1 MATEHPPAPP
11 PPGSQAQVL
20 SGLRVV
26 EIGQYVAAP
35 LAGTIFAD
43 LGANVT
49 KVERPGGD
57 PMRADPARFAAW
69 NRGKEMVELDL
80 RTRQGADILG
90 DLVNE
95 ADLLIENLRPGAL
108 DRLGLGPTTLRAS
121 RPRLVTCSISAWGSD
136 GPSRDEPGW
145 EPLVHARA
153 GAQQGLF
160 TGDDPIWLPFPVAS
174 VSAALVAVLGAG
186 AALIKRASTGYGQ
199 HVETS
204 LLDALLFLNAAA
216 IFHREGHRPRVI
228 RHTKSPIL
236 RVFDTSDDR
245 AVMVNLSGT
254 ERWREL
260 CRLLGMDDG
269 GLDYSTPEGLSKL
282 SDREWNRTMLEQVME
297 RFGSRTADEWET
309 ALLREPAAV
318 AKCNTLA
325 EWLASEQARVDGLVA
340 EIEDPVLGRVP
351 LVGPPVRIAVNVA
364 DPGGRGPGRRH
375 GGEQGALGGHRIIDL
390 SSFWAGPLASRLLA
404 ELGADVVKVEPPGG
418 EGGFQ
423 MMPVLPN
430 IYVDANRSK
439 RGIVLDLKTAEDRA
453 RLLDLVAASDV
464 VVENAMAGAWER
476 LGLDEAALRSVNPGL
491 VYARA
496 KGFGVAGPLAG
507 RPSFD
512 YVVQAAT
519 GMEMTQGGGVR
530 PVPVNFTAND
540 YGTGL
545 LLGAGIVLALLGR
558 ARGVAVT
565 GVDASLALTAT
576 LFQSEDVA
584 ALATGDGEEAGVV
597 PDRVGADLL
606 GPSMC
611 FHLYRAED
619 GWVTVCCVTDAH
631 RTGLLRALGLVGDG
645 DIDGGGDGGAAP
657 LVEEVA
663 DAFALLTVDVA
674 LSVLR
679 AEGVPAA
686 RSVHPSAVPDDPQ
699 VVARELLRRYR
710 HPAAGR
716 FVQVGLPLSLS
727 VDAPAVKGPAPTP
740 APVRRRLKKAA
751 TASAASAS

>member
-1 MATEHPPAPP
+1 VATEHPPAPL

-69 NRGKEMVELDL
+69 NRGKDSVELDL
-80 RTRQGADILG
+80 RTRQGADTLG
-90 DLVNE
+90 DLVDE
-95 ADLLIENLRPGAL
+95 ADLFIENLRPGAL
-108 DRLGLGPTTLRAS
+108 DQLRLAPATLRAT
-121 RPRLVTCSISAWGSD
+121 RPRLVTCSISAWGST
-136 GPSRDEPGW
+136 GPSRDHPGW

-160 TGDDPIWLPFPVAS
+160 TGDDPMWLPFPVAS

-236 RVFDTSDDR
+236 RVFDTFDGR

-297 RFGSRTADEWET
+297 RFGARTADEWET
-309 ALLREPAAV
+309 ALLAQPAAV
-318 AKCNTLA
+318 AKCNSLA
-325 EWLASEQARVDGLVA
+325 EWLASEQARIDALVVEVD
-340 EIEDPVLGRVP
+340 DPVLGRVP
-351 LVGPPVRIAVNVA
+351 LVGPPVRIAVDAA
-364 DPGGRGPGRRH
+364 DPGGRRTGRRH

-439 RGIVLDLKTAEDRA
+439 RGLVLDLKTAEDRA

-476 LGLDEAALRSVNPGL
+476 LGLDECALRAVNPGL

-496 KGFGVAGPLAG
+496 KGFGVAGPLAT

-545 LLGAGIVLALLGR
+545 LLGAGVVLALLGR
-558 ARGVAVT
+558 ARGVAVK
-565 GVDASLALTAT
+565 GVDGSLALTAT

-584 ALATGDGEEAGVV
+584 ALATSDGAGVV

-606 GPSMC
+606 GPSMW
-611 FHLYRAED
+611 FHLYRAVD

-631 RTGLLRALGLVGDG
+631 RTGLLRSLGLVGDG
-645 DIDGGGDGGAAP
+645 DIDDGGDGGAAP
-657 LVEEVA
+657 LVQEVA
-663 DAFALLTVDVA
+663 DAISLLTVGATLSA
-674 LSVLR
+674 LHC
-679 AEGVPAA
+679 EGVPAA
-686 RSVHPSAVPDDPQ
+686 VSVHPSAVPDDPQ
-699 VVARELLRRYR
+699 VMARELLRRYR

-740 APVRRRLKKAA
+740 APVRRRIKK
-751 TASAASAS
+751 TTTAASASSAS

>member
-1 MATEHPPAPP
+1 VAIEHPPAPH
-11 PPGSQAQVL
+11 PPGGQAQVL

-35 LAGTIFAD
+35 LAATIFAD
-43 LGANVT
+43 LGASVV

-57 PMRADPARFAAW
+57 PLRADPARFAAW
-69 NRGKEMVELDL
+69 NRGKDSVELDL
-80 RTRQGADILG
+80 RSTAGADSLL

-95 ADLLIENLRPGAL
+95 ADLLVENLRPGAL
-108 DRLGLGPTTLRAS
+108 DRLGLAPATLRAG
-121 RPRLVTCSISAWGSD
+121 RPPLVTCSISAWGSD

-160 TGDDPIWLPFPVAS
+160 SGDDPIWLPFPVAS

-216 IFHREGHRPRVI
+216 IFHREGHRPRIV
-228 RHTKSPIL
+228 RQTKSPIL
-236 RVFDTSDDR
+236 RVFDTADGR

-282 SDREWNRTMLEQVME
+282 SDREWNRTMLQRVME
-297 RFGSRTADEWET
+297 GFASRTADEWET
-309 ALLREPAAV
+309 ALLAQPTAV
-318 AKCNTLA
+318 AKCNSLA
-325 EWLASEQARVDGLVA
+325 EWLASEQARVDGL
-340 EIEDPVLGRVP
+340 IIPTDDPVLGRVP
-351 LVGPPVRIAVNVA
+351 LLGPPVRLAVE
-364 DPGGRGPGRRH
+364 PGGSRPGRRH

-439 RGIVLDLKTAEDRA
+439 RGIILDLKTPEDRV
-453 RLLDLVAASDV
+453 RLLDLVRASDV

-476 LGLDEAALRSVNPGL
+476 LGLDEPALRAVNPDL

-545 LLGAGIVLALLGR
+545 LLGAGVVLALLGR
-558 ARGVAVT
+558 VRGAAVT

-576 LFQSEDVA
+576 VFQSEDVA
-584 ALATGDGEEAGVV
+584 ALAVAGTGVGAV
-597 PDRVGADLL
+597 PDQVGTDLL
-606 GPSMC
+606 GASMWR
-611 FHLYRAED
+611 HLYRAKD
-619 GWVTVCCVTDAH
+619 GWVAVCCVTDAH
-631 RTGLLRALGLVGDG
+631 RTGLLRALGV
-645 DIDGGGDGGAAP
+645 GGGSTAHVD
-657 LVEEVA
+657 EVA
-663 DAFALLTVDVA
+663 GAVGTRAVDEVLGR
-674 LSVLR
+674 LSS
-679 AEGVPAA
+679 EGVPAA
-686 RSVHPSAVPDDPQ
+686 MSVHPSAVPDDPQ

-740 APVRRRLKKAA
+740 APVRRRIKK
-751 TASAASAS
+751 ASASSV

>member
-1 MATEHPPAPP
+1 MATEHPPAPI
-11 PPGSQAQVL
+11 PPGDQAQVL
-20 SGLRVV
+20 SGLRVI

-35 LAGTIFAD
+35 LAATIFAD
-43 LGANVT
+43 LGASVA

-57 PMRADPARFAAW
+57 PLRADPVRFAAW
-69 NRGKEMVELDL
+69 NRGKDTVELDL
-80 RTRQGADILG
+80 RSEDGRTALLELVDGAD
-90 DLVNE
+90 LVV
-95 ADLLIENLRPGAL
+95 ENLRPGAL
-108 DRLGLGPTTLRAS
+108 ERLGLALAALRTR
-121 RPRLVTCSISAWGSD
+121 RPRLVTCSISAWGSG

-174 VSAALVAVLGAG
+174 VSAALVAVMGAA

-216 IFHREGHRPRVI
+216 IFHREGHRPRIV
-228 RHTKSPIL
+228 RQTKSPIL
-236 RVFDTSDDR
+236 RIFDTSDER

-260 CRLLGMDDG
+260 CRVLGIDDG

-282 SDREWNRTMLEQVME
+282 SDREWNRSMLQRVIEA
-297 RFGSRTADEWET
+297 FGSRTADEWET
-309 ALLREPAAV
+309 ALLAEPAAV
-318 AKCNTLA
+318 AKCNSLA
-325 EWLASEQARVDGLVA
+325 EWLAHDQSQIDELVV
-340 EIEDPVLGRVP
+340 ERDDPVLGRVP
-351 LVGPPVRIAVNVA
+351 LVGPPVRISVGVRA
-364 DPGGRGPGRRH
+364 PQPSRRR
-375 GGEQGALGGHRIIDL
+375 GGEHGALGGHRIVDL

-404 ELGADVVKVEPPGG
+404 ELGADVIKVEPPGG

-439 RGIVLDLKTAEDRA
+439 RGIVLDLKTPEDRA

-476 LGLDEAALRSVNPGL
+476 LGLDEGALRAVNPNL

-496 KGFGVAGPLAG
+496 KGFGTAGPLAA

-519 GMEMTQGGGVR
+519 GMEMTQGGGAR

-545 LLGAGIVLALLGR
+545 LLGAGVVLALLGR
-558 ARGVAVT
+558 SRGAAVT
-565 GVDASLALTAT
+565 SVHSSLALTAT
-576 LFQSEDVA
+576 LLQSEDVA
-584 ALATGDGEEAGVV
+584 ALAVAGVV
-597 PDRVGADLL
+597 PNQVGSDLL
-606 GPSMC
+606 GASQWRR
-611 FHLYRAED
+611 LYRAKD

-631 RTGLLRALGLVGDG
+631 RTGLLRALGLPCAGDG
-645 DIDGGGDGGAAP
+645 KGASAP
-657 LVEEVA
+657 GVEAVA
-663 DAFALLTVDVA
+663 DAVQLLTVE
-674 LSVLR
+674 SVLSALR
-679 AEGVPAA
+679 SEGVPAA
-686 RSVHPSAVPDDPQ
+686 ASVHPSAVPDDPQ

-740 APVRRRLKKAA
+740 APVRRRVKKTSA
-751 TASAASAS
+751 TTS

>member
-1 MATEHPPAPP
+1 MDTEHPPVPD

-20 SGLRVV
+20 SDLRVV
-26 EIGQYVAAP
+26 EVGQYVAAP
-35 LAGTIFAD
+35 LAATIFAD
-43 LGANVT
+43 LGASVV

-57 PMRADPARFAAW
+57 PLRADPSRFAAW
-69 NRGKEMVELDL
+69 NRGKETVELDL
-80 RTRQGADILG
+80 RSAAGKDSLR
-90 DLVNE
+90 DLVDE
-95 ADLLIENLRPGAL
+95 ADLLLENLRPGAL
-108 DRLGLGPTTLRAS
+108 DRLGLAPATLRAG
-121 RPRLVTCSISAWGSD
+121 RPRLVTCSITAWGTD

-160 TGDDPIWLPFPVAS
+160 TGDDPMWLPFPVAS

-216 IFHREGHRPRVI
+216 IFHREGHRPRIV

-236 RVFDTSDDR
+236 RVFDTAGGG

-260 CRLLGMDDG
+260 CRVLGMDDG

-282 SDREWNRTMLEQVME
+282 SDREWNRDMLQRVIDG
-297 RFGSRTADEWET
+297 FSACTADEWET
-309 ALLREPAAV
+309 ALLAHPAAV
-318 AKCNTLA
+318 AKCNSLA
-325 EWLASEQARVDGLVA
+325 EWLEHEQARTDHLVV
-340 EIEDPVLGRVP
+340 ETDDPVLGRVP
-351 LVGPPVRIAVNVA
+351 LVGPPVRIAVDGA
-364 DPGGRGPGRRH
+364 DPGKQRPVRRH
-375 GGEQGALGGHRIIDL
+375 GGEQGALGGHRIVDL

-439 RGIVLDLKTAEDRA
+439 RGIVLDLKTPEDRV

-476 LGLDEAALRSVNPGL
+476 LGLAEDALRAVNPAL

-496 KGFGVAGPLAG
+496 KGFGVSGPLAG
-507 RPSFD
+507 RPCFD

-576 LFQSEDVA
+576 VFQSEDVA
-584 ALATGDGEEAGVV
+584 ALALAGAV
-597 PDRVGADLL
+597 PDRVGADLR
-606 GPSMC
+606 GPSTWL
-611 FHLYRAED
+611 HLYRAKD
-619 GWVTVCCVTDAH
+619 GWVTVYCVTAAQ
-631 RTGLLRALGLVGDG
+631 RTGLLRALGLFGGGGIDGDG
-645 DIDGGGDGGAAP
+645 ATAP
-657 LVEEVA
+657 LVDEVT
-663 DAFALLTVDVA
+663 DAVELLTVEAA
-674 LSVLR
+674 LSALR

-686 RSVHPSAVPDDPQ
+686 RSVHPSDVPDDPQ

-740 APVRRRLKKAA
+740 APVRRRIKKPTA
-751 TASAASAS
+751 TSASV

>member
-1 MATEHPPAPP
+1 M
-11 PPGSQAQVL
+11 L

-26 EIGQYVAAP
+26 EVGQYVAAP
-35 LAGTIFAD
+35 LAATIFAD
-43 LGANVT
+43 LGASVV

-57 PMRADPARFAAW
+57 PLRADPVRFAAW
-69 NRGKEMVELDL
+69 NRGKESVELDL
-80 RTRQGADILG
+80 RSPAGADSLR
-90 DLVNE
+90 DLVEE

-108 DRLGLGPTTLRAS
+108 DRLGLAPVTLRS
-121 RPRLVTCSISAWGSD
+121 GRPRLVTCSITAWGSD

-186 AALIKRASTGYGQ
+186 AALIKRVSTGYGQ

-216 IFHREGHRPRVI
+216 IFHRQGHRPRIV

-236 RVFDTSDDR
+236 RIFDTADGR

-260 CRLLGMDDG
+260 CRVLGMDDG
-269 GLDYSTPEGLSKL
+269 GLDYATPEGLSKL
-282 SDREWNRTMLEQVME
+282 SDRQWNRDMLQRVIEG
-297 RFGSRTADEWET
+297 FGARTADEWEA
-309 ALLREPAAV
+309 ALLAQPAAV
-318 AKCNTLA
+318 AKCNSLA
-325 EWLASEQARVDGLVA
+325 EWLLHDQARTDHLVV
-340 EIEDPVLGRVP
+340 ETDDQVLGRVP
-351 LVGPPVRIAVNVA
+351 LVGPPVRIAVG
-364 DPGGRGPGRRH
+364 PGTRRPGRRH
-375 GGEQGALGGHRIIDL
+375 GGEQGALGGHRVIDL

-439 RGIVLDLKTAEDRA
+439 RGVVLDLKTPEDRA

-464 VVENAMAGAWER
+464 VVENAIAGAWER
-476 LGLDEAALRSVNPGL
+476 LGLAEDALRAVNPAL

-496 KGFGVAGPLAG
+496 KGFGVTGPLAS

-512 YVVQAAT
+512 YVIQAAT

-558 ARGVAVT
+558 ARGIAVT
-565 GVDASLALTAT
+565 GVEASLALTAT
-576 LFQSEDVA
+576 VFQSEDVA
-584 ALATGDGEEAGVV
+584 ALAVDGAV
-597 PDRVGADLL
+597 PDRVGADLW
-606 GPSMC
+606 GPTIWT
-611 FHLYRAED
+611 HLYRATD

-631 RTGLLRALGLVGDG
+631 RTGLLRALGLFGQDSDGDG
-645 DIDGGGDGGAAP
+645 ATAP

-663 DAFALLTVDVA
+663 GAVALLTVESTLSA
-674 LSVLR
+674 LRS
-679 AEGVPAA
+679 AGVPAA
-686 RSVHPSAVPDDPQ
+686 VSVHPAAVPDDPQ

-740 APVRRRLKKAA
+740 APVRRRIKRPAA
-751 TASAASAS
+751 VPV

>member
-1 MATEHPPAPP
+1 VATEHPPAPF

-43 LGANVT
+43 LGAEVT

-57 PMRADPARFAAW
+57 PLRADPVRFAAW
-69 NRGKEMVELDL
+69 NRGKESLELDL
-80 RTRQGADILG
+80 RTSHGADALG
-90 DLVNE
+90 VLVND

-108 DRLGLGPTTLRAS
+108 DRLGLAPSTLRAT
-121 RPRLVTCSISAWGSD
+121 RPRLVTCSISAWGSN

-160 TGDDPIWLPFPVAS
+160 TGDDPMWLPFPVAS
-174 VSAALVAVLGAG
+174 VSAALVAVLGAA

-236 RVFDTSDDR
+236 RVFDTSDGR

-269 GLDYSTPEGLSKL
+269 DLDYSTPEGLSKL
-282 SDREWNRTMLEQVME
+282 SDREWNSTMLKQVME
-297 RFGSRTADEWET
+297 RFGSRTADEWES
-309 ALLREPAAV
+309 ALLAQPAAV
-318 AKCNTLA
+318 AKCNSLA
-325 EWLASEQARVDGLVA
+325 EWLAGDQARRDDLVKEVD
-340 EIEDPVLGRVP
+340 DPVLGRVP
-351 LVGPPVRIAVNVA
+351 LVGPPVRIALGS
-364 DPGGRGPGRRH
+364 GGRRPGRRH

-439 RGIVLDLKTAEDRA
+439 RGVVLDLKAPQDRA

-476 LGLDEAALRSVNPGL
+476 LGLDEAALRAVNPDL
-491 VYARA
+491 IYARA
-496 KGFGVAGPLAG
+496 KGFGVAGPLAT

-512 YVVQAAT
+512 YVIQAAT
-519 GMEMTQGGGVR
+519 GMEMTQGGGAR

-545 LLGAGIVLALLGR
+545 LLGAGVALALLGR

-576 LFQSEDVA
+576 VFQSEDVA
-584 ALATGDGEEAGVV
+584 ALAMGDGARTGVV

-606 GPSMC
+606 GPSMW

-619 GWVTVCCVTDAH
+619 GWVTVCCVTDDH
-631 RTGLLRALGLVGDG
+631 RTGLLRALGLTGGGGGVDGDG
-645 DIDGGGDGGAAP
+645 AAAP

-663 DAFALLTVDVA
+663 DAIGLLTVSAA
-674 LSVLR
+674 LAALR
-679 AEGVPAA
+679 SEGVPAA
-686 RSVHPSAVPDDPQ
+686 VSVHPSAVPDDPQ
-699 VVARELLRRYR
+699 VVGRELLRRYR

-740 APVRRRLKKAA
+740 APVRRRIKK
-751 TASAASAS
+751 TALAR